1 MSLKEIV
8 WSQYLEDDS
17 PIPPDV
23 TFRLIE
29 NENVVGELKAHKYLL
44 ASVSS
49 VFRAQFFGKLAE
61 IKDVI
66 DIKESSYFGFKF
78 LLEYIYTGSS
88 LFSGDYDLIDVIEI
102 FNLAEKYDIQT
113 LKDLI
118 PEKLN
123 NLEIEEDNVMDVIRI
138 SEVFHHFK
146 PISKLLQSRC
156 SDFLKL
162 GLKSEDQVQQFSQS
176 FAKTSE
182 DCELLIKLLDNS
194 NNVEEYDGCDPQ
206 QTTEE
211 EENDPGDLQIATMCL
226 KNVDWFDYLESDSEI
241 PPDVTFEI
249 RTLQDSSNNEIIG
262 VLKAHKFHLSI
273 VSSVFRDIF
282 FSENL
287 LPNLDIVGEVTDN
300 KVEIIG
306 PSFKAFKVMIDYM
319 YGKYPSLRGANEIC
333 EIFEI
338 INLADQFSIEG
349 LEEEYRTAMF
359 LYFRHK

>member
-1 MSLKEIV
+1 M
-8 WSQYLEDDS
+8 
-17 PIPPDV
+17 
-23 TFRLIE
+23 
-29 NENVVGELKAHKYLL
+29 GELKAHKYLL

-66 DIKESSYFGFKF
+66 DIKESSYFAFKF
-78 LLEYIYTGSS
+78 FLEYIYTGSS
-88 LFSGDYDLIDVIEI
+88 VFSGDYDLIDVIEI

-113 LKDLI
+113 LKNVI
-118 PEKLN
+118 PVKLHDF
-123 NLEIEEDNVMDVIRI
+123 EIEEDNVMDVIRI
-138 SEVFHHFK
+138 SEMFQHFN

-156 SDFLKL
+156 ADFLKL
-162 GLKSEDQVQQFSQS
+162 RLKNEDQGQQFGQS
-176 FAKTSE
+176 FANTSE
-182 DCELLIKLLDNS
+182 DCELITKLLDNS
-194 NNVEEYDGCDPQ
+194 NNFEEYDGCYLE
-206 QTTEE
+206 QTTSE
-211 EENDPGDLQIATMCL
+211 EENDPGDLQLATMCL
-226 KNVDWFDYLESDSEI
+226 KNIDWFDFLENDSEI
-241 PPDVTFEI
+241 PPDITFEI
-249 RTLQDSSNNEIIG
+249 RTLQDPASSEIIG
-262 VLKAHKFHLSI
+262 VLKAHKFHLSV

-282 FSENL
+282 FSEKL
-287 LPNLDIVGEVTDN
+287 LPNSDIVGEVTDE

-319 YGKYPSLRGANEIC
+319 YGKYPSLRGTNEIC